1 MRYSGVYNC
10 RQIKILCFVVLIQW
24 RVFIYHLTFYMID
37 NYNMKNITIK
47 QDGKEKL
54 GHKLQTVYK
63 LHIFIVSSSY
73 PLM

>member
-1 MRYSGVYNC
+1 
-10 RQIKILCFVVLIQW
+10 
-24 RVFIYHLTFYMID
+24 MID